1 MNSATFTDSLLE
13 IRRTVIDTNGI
24 FAFFSN
30 GHIYAGAAH
39 RLTDNFIR
47 TTYALRITTGHE
59 PKQAAIGYYYS
70 TYFYTGSLLEMYGN
84 DVYVGTTYAYG
95 LYVRPN
101 VGRIIHDDTNR
112 YSGGHIYVYHMA
124 STANNF
130 FVLNQSTGM
139 QSITYSGAAAGQY
152 KDDIIGIYNTD
163 ALSASVDLGTVSGMS
178 LTLGGV
184 LLNTFTASASKYT
197 TVNVGIVNV
206 SIASTF
212 SIDPTTVFGSC
223 LMLNDV
229 TTSSTASSIRGT
241 YTNST
246 NV

>member
-1 MNSATFTDSLLE
+1 MT
-13 IRRTVIDTNGI
+13 
-24 FAFFSN
+24 
-30 GHIYAGAAH
+30 
-39 RLTDNFIR
+39 
-47 TTYALRITTGHE
+47 
-59 PKQAAIGYYYS
+59 
-70 TYFYTGSLLEMYGN
+70 
-84 DVYVGTTYAYG
+84 
-95 LYVRPN
+95 
-101 VGRIIHDDTNR
+101 
-112 YSGGHIYVYHMA
+112 

-246 NV
+246 ITIDTCDLRKGFTFASGSLSGSRILVTDTVSSDTFVMSGFATKDESAVDIENSIFNVDGSGDAMYFTTSIFYTGCRFGLDNVQLNGTNALNMVG